1 MAIVCGGHATS
12 GSSSSDGGI
21 VIDLSKMRKCLVDA
35 KKKTVSI
42 QGGALWADADAALA
56 KYGLATVGGT
66 VNHTG
71 GMFFYIDL
79 FISLLGLMV

>member
-1 MAIVCGGHATS
+1 MTVSCGGHATS

-21 VIDLSKMRKCLVDA
+21 VIDLGKMKKSVVDEE
-35 KKKTVSI
+35 KKTLSI
-42 QGGALWADADAALA
+42 GGGALWEDADVALG

-71 GMFFYIDL
+71 GMFFWP
-79 FISLLGLMV
+79 